1 VVTPPTIYNAAL
13 GVRPAREA
21 NADTIHPRRGRVVG
35 PSGLGS
41 LVSSPGGCAYV
52 PVDSTPRC
60 MVSPQPLVLVCPPCA
75 SDAPAAT
82 GRTIT
87 KRLEAPL
94 PRVATSRQRAAR
106 AAGGCVRA
114 SCVSRLAGGPLALG
128 SFSPSV
134 AQSMSLYG
142 RRNLGSNLDRHLSLM
157 HSTQTVPNMSLFC
170 S

>member
-1 VVTPPTIYNAAL
+1 MVTPPTIYNAAL

-60 MVSPQPLVLVCPPCA
+60 MVSPQPLVLVSPPCA

-106 AAGGCVRA
+106 AAGGCVRPLA
-114 SCVSRLAGGPLALG
+114 CLAGRGLLAR
-128 SFSPSV
+128 SFCWVGRTKSV
-134 AQSMSLYG
+134 GVIG
-142 RRNLGSNLDRHLSLM
+142 RDGAAEQLKC
-157 HSTQTVPNMSLFC
+157 PNKYWNKRQI
-170 S
+170 